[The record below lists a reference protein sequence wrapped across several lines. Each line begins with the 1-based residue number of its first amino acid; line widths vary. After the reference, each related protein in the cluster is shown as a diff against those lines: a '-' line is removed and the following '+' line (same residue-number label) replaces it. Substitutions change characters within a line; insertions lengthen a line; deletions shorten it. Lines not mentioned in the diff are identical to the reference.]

1 MNDRF
6 FILFLGI
13 SFLSWRLLGAENWTV
28 FPGGRWK
35 EQSVIGRPSP
45 GFQRL
50 TPADTGVRFT
60 NSLPIERY
68 TTNQIYLNGSGV
80 AAGDVDGDGRCDL
93 FFAGLGGGSRL
104 YRNLGDWKFLDI
116 TSDSGLVLL
125 DSDATGVVLADLNGD
140 GSLDLIVNTIGNGT
154 RVFLNNGHGHFSPG
168 PVLNLDRG
176 GMSLALADGDGDG
189 ILDLYIANYRQTTL
203 RDHPRTNFRVN
214 KVNGN
219 MVITAVDGRP
229 TTEPDLIGRYTYTS
243 SGTIV
248 EHGEVDAYYQG
259 RKNATFESVPWTGG
273 TFLNESGQP
282 YPSDLHEWG
291 LSVMF
296 RDLNGD
302 GLPDLYVCNDFDGPD
317 RIWLNQGQG
326 VFREASGL
334 SWRNTSRFSMGI
346 DVADINRDGIDDV
359 LVLDMR
365 SRERATRISRMDK
378 RMESSPLGVFHQR
391 LQFTRNTL
399 QLGRGDGTFAETAWY
414 AGLEASGW
422 SWTALFLDVDLD
434 GYEDVLITSGHGR
447 DDMDLDSGQ
456 RLEAMR
462 RGRKVTVAEQ
472 LAQRTNTPPLI
483 QAKELYRNLGG
494 VRFEEVGKSWGF
506 GDEGV
511 SHGMCLADLDNDGDL
526 DVVVNNLNG
535 AAGIYRNEG
544 SAPRVAV
551 RLGGRGANTRGIGA
565 RIRLLGGAVPSQ
577 SQEMICGG
585 RYLSGDEALRVFA
598 AGSRTNRM
606 RIEVDW
612 RSGRHSVVE
621 GVEAD
626 RFYEIEEGEE
636 PPQPRPPVRPST
648 PALFTDVSERIAHSH
663 HEEPFDD
670 FERQPLLPRR
680 LSQLGPGVGW
690 MDLDGDG
697 TDDLV
702 VGSGK
707 GGALAAF
714 LNDGKG
720 HFRPAEGMPF
730 AQGTARDQSGIVG
743 WHHTNGA
750 AVVLVGSA
758 NYEDGV
764 AAGGCVR
771 QYDWTSKRVEDSLVS
786 TIASTGPLA
795 LGGLDPRGHLCLFV
809 GGRVIAGRYP
819 QAAPSQLYSLSAGGD
834 SWELDTNNT
843 PLLSAVGLVS
853 GAVWADLDL
862 DGWPELVLACEW
874 GSPRVFQFRQ
884 GVLKDIT
891 RNWHLEELSGWWNGV
906 TVGDFDGDGRLDL
919 ALSNW
924 GLNSQYRAT
933 PKLPR
938 RLYHGDLAGLG
949 QVNLIEAYFDP
960 ELTQWVPEQ
969 DRDGLNRELPWV
981 GERFPLHRAY
991 ARAGVPEILGDRVT
1005 AASIL
1010 EAGHLETSILLNR
1023 GDHFESVP
1031 LPPEAQYSPAFGIN
1045 VADFD
1050 GDGHEDLFLSQNFF
1064 AVPPTVSRSDA
1075 GRGLIL
1081 CGNGQG
1087 SFMAMPGQLSGIE
1100 VYGEQRGSAVA
1111 DFDADGRPDLVVTQN
1126 GAPTRL
1132 FHNTTGTPGLRVRLH
1147 GPPHNPDGL
1156 GAVIRLGFDHDQ
1168 WGPAREVHAGS
1179 GYWSQDSAVQVLALP
1194 STPTR
1199 IQIRWP
1205 GSSSPSLIPLPSP
1218 LPREISIDLNGIR
1231 QTPR

>member
-1 MNDRF
+1 MAI
-6 FILFLGI
+6 ILWACEPGI
-13 SFLSWRLLGAENWTV
+13 SASPPVHQGQGFRDWPLSVPKGDTV
-28 FPGGRWK
+28 
-35 EQSVIGRPSP
+35 
-45 GFQRL
+45 GFTKL
-50 TPADTGVRFT
+50 TPVITGISFT
-60 NSLPIERY
+60 NSL
-68 TTNQIYLNGSGV
+68 TDAHAAQNQIRLNGSGV
-80 AAGDVDGDGRCDL
+80 AAGDVDGDGLCDL
-93 FFAGLGGGSRL
+93 YFCSLETGNRL
-104 YRNLGDWKFLDI
+104 FRNLGGWKFADVTETSGVACPGQYSTGAVLADVDGDGDLDLLVNSI
-116 TSDSGLVLL
+116 GGGTRLFLNDGHGHFSERQSSGLLSKYGSTSMSLADIDGDGRLDLYVANYRTITIRSTGFSVLVLNGKRSIRPEDKNDLEYTASGLILESGEPDVVYLNQGDGSFREISWTGGAFL
-125 DSDATGVVLADLNGD
+125 DEAGVPLKRAPRDWGLSVQFHDLNGD
-140 GSLDLIVNTIGNGT
+140 G
-154 RVFLNNGHGHFSPG
+154 
-168 PVLNLDRG
+168 
-176 GMSLALADGDGDG
+176 
-189 ILDLYIANYRQTTL
+189 Y
-203 RDHPRTNFRVN
+203 
-214 KVNGN
+214 
-219 MVITAVDGRP
+219 
-229 TTEPDLIGRYTYTS
+229 PD
-243 SGTIV
+243 
-248 EHGEVDAYYQG
+248 A
-259 RKNATFESVPWTGG
+259 
-273 TFLNESGQP
+273 
-282 YPSDLHEWG
+282 
-291 LSVMF
+291 
-296 RDLNGD
+296 
-302 GLPDLYVCNDFDGPD
+302 YVCNDFHTPD
-317 RIWLNQGQG
+317 RIWLGDG
-326 VFREASGL
+326 HGHFRAAPFSTVRSTG
-334 SWRNTSRFSMGI
+334 TFSMSV
-346 DVADINRDGIDDV
+346 DVADINRDGFDDLFV
-359 LVLDMR
+359 ADMR
-365 SRERATRISRMDK
+365 QRGHASQMLHSTGIMALSGDY
-378 RMESSPLGVFHQR
+378 ESMTNRPQLN
-391 LQFTRNTL
+391 RNTL
-399 QLGRGDGTFAETAWY
+399 HLGRGDGTFAEIAWH
-414 AGLEASGW
+414 AGVEASGW
-422 SWTALFLDVDLD
+422 SWGSLFLDVDLD
-434 GYEDVLITSGHGR
+434 GYEDLLITAGNRFDTQDR
-447 DDMDLDSGQ
+447 DANARIDANGPY
-456 RLEAMR
+456 
-462 RGRKVTVAEQ
+462 RKEMIP
-472 LAQRTNTPPLI
+472 LKLLMYPPLI

-551 RLGGRGANTRGIGA
+551 RLRGRGANTRGIGA
-565 RIRLLGGAVPSQ
+565 RIRLLGGAVRSQ

-1147 GPPHNPDGL
+1147 GPPQNSDGI

-1231 QTPR
+1231 SPR

>member
-1 MNDRF
+1 MS
-6 FILFLGI
+6 L
-13 SFLSWRLLGAENWTV
+13 
-28 FPGGRWK
+28 
-35 EQSVIGRPSP
+35 
-45 GFQRL
+45 
-50 TPADTGVRFT
+50 AD
-60 NSLPIERY
+60 I
-68 TTNQIYLNGSGV
+68 
-80 AAGDVDGDGRCDL
+80 DGDGRLDL
-93 FFAGLGGGSRL
+93 YVANYRTITIRSTGFSVLVLNGKRSIRPEDKNDLEYTASGLILESGEPDVVYLNQGDGSFREISWTGGA
-104 YRNLGDWKFLDI
+104 FLDEAGVPLKRAPR
-116 TSDSGLVLL
+116 DWGLSVQFH
-125 DSDATGVVLADLNGD
+125 DLNGD
-140 GSLDLIVNTIGNGT
+140 G
-154 RVFLNNGHGHFSPG
+154 
-168 PVLNLDRG
+168 
-176 GMSLALADGDGDG
+176 
-189 ILDLYIANYRQTTL
+189 Y
-203 RDHPRTNFRVN
+203 
-214 KVNGN
+214 
-219 MVITAVDGRP
+219 
-229 TTEPDLIGRYTYTS
+229 PD
-243 SGTIV
+243 
-248 EHGEVDAYYQG
+248 A
-259 RKNATFESVPWTGG
+259 
-273 TFLNESGQP
+273 
-282 YPSDLHEWG
+282 
-291 LSVMF
+291 
-296 RDLNGD
+296 
-302 GLPDLYVCNDFDGPD
+302 YVCNDFHTPD
-317 RIWLNQGQG
+317 RIWLGDG
-326 VFREASGL
+326 HGHFRAAPYSTIRSTG
-334 SWRNTSRFSMGI
+334 TFSMSV
-346 DVADINRDGIDDV
+346 DVADINRDGFDDLFV
-359 LVLDMR
+359 ADMR
-365 SRERATRISRMDK
+365 QRGHASQMVHSTGIMALSGDY
-378 RMESSPLGVFHQR
+378 ESMTNRPQLN
-391 LQFTRNTL
+391 RNTL
-399 QLGRGDGTFAETAWY
+399 HLGRGDGTFAEIAWH
-414 AGLEASGW
+414 AGVEASGW
-422 SWTALFLDVDLD
+422 SWGSLFLDVDLD
-434 GYEDVLITSGHGR
+434 GYEDLLITAGNRFDTQDR
-447 DDMDLDSGQ
+447 DANARIDANGPY
-456 RLEAMR
+456 
-462 RGRKVTVAEQ
+462 RKEMIPQ
-472 LAQRTNTPPLI
+472 KLLMYPLLI
-483 QAKELYRNLGG
+483 QAKELYRNVGG
-494 VRFEEVGKSWGF
+494 TRFEEVGKPWGF

-551 RLGGRGANTRGIGA
+551 RLRGRGANTRGIGA

-626 RFYEIEEGEE
+626 RLYEIEEGEE
-636 PPQPRPPVRPST
+636 TPQPRPPVRSST

-670 FERQPLLPRR
+670 FERQPLLPHRF
-680 LSQLGPGVGW
+680 SQLGPGVGW

-697 TDDLV
+697 TEDLV

-720 HFRPAEGMPF
+720 HFHPAEGMPF
-730 AQGTARDQSGIVG
+730 AQGSARDQSGIVG
-743 WHHTNGA
+743 WHRTNGN

-786 TIASTGPLA
+786 TTASTGPLA

-853 GAVWADLDL
+853 GAVWADLDS

-874 GSPRVFQFRQ
+874 GTPRVFQFRQ

-906 TVGDFDGDGRLDL
+906 TVGDFDGDGRLDI

-933 PKLPR
+933 PRLPR

-981 GERFPLHRAY
+981 SERFPLHRAY
-991 ARAGVPEILGDRVT
+991 ARAGVPEILGDRVA

-1010 EAGHLETSILLNR
+1010 EAGHLEISVLLNR
-1023 GDHFESVP
+1023 GHHFESVP

-1081 CGNGQG
+1081 RGNGHG
-1087 SFMAMPGQLSGIE
+1087 GFAAMPGQLSGIE

-1132 FHNTTGTPGLRVRLH
+1132 FHNTTGKPGLRVRLH
-1147 GPPHNPDGL
+1147 GPPQNPDGI
-1156 GAVIRLGFDHDQ
+1156 GAMIRLGFDHDQ

-1179 GYWSQDSAVQVLALP
+1179 GYWSQDSTVQVLALP

-1205 GSSSPSLIPLPSP
+1205 GSSSPTLIPLPSP
-1218 LPREISIDLNGIR
+1218 LPSEISIDLNGIR
-1231 QTPR
+1231 SPR